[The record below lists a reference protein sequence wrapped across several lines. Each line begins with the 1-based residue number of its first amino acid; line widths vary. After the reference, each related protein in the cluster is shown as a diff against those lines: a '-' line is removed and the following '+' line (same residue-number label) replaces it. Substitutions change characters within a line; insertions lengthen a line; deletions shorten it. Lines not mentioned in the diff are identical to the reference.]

1 MPEKKRIKSKLFL
14 TQIKPKI
21 RIEIKNVNSIYSRLR
36 VVCTRVE
43 TKTWG
48 YVYVNKLTGRKK
60 GTNGNKIRFE
70 IKRARFIMIL
80 KNIKKIAYS
89 FNYLYLYREICT
101 MPTIVLSLATEQKK
115 SFSWANDAI
124 VTKIDSNYM
133 SACLYT

>member
-1 MPEKKRIKSKLFL
+1 MPNAREKKIKSKLFL

-43 TKTWG
+43 TKTLG
-48 YVYVNKLTGRKK
+48 YVNKLTGRKK

-70 IKRARFIMIL
+70 IKRARFIMML
-80 KNIKKIAYS
+80 KNFKKIGYS

-124 VTKIDSNYM
+124 VTEIDSNYM
-133 SACLYT
+133 SACLFT